1 MEGQEALAGAP
12 VRRAHRQPAK
22 VLRRLAPAGMINRQH
37 DGTAYLPAA
46 GCNAPVY
53 PNPHQKPWASN
64 WTRFRAPNRTSL
76 LVAKTRA
83 GRSCEPVL
91 LGGLRRSKPHRRW
104 GALSGGSWAGHA
116 LPSDGTLATK
126 RTWRGGG

>member
-1 MEGQEALAGAP
+1 MRGAAALLRDLMEGQEALAGAP

-64 WTRFRAPNRTSL
+64 WTRFKCCAT
-76 LVAKTRA
+76 
-83 GRSCEPVL
+83 
-91 LGGLRRSKPHRRW
+91 GGDGEM
-104 GALSGGSWAGHA
+104 GALPRQRLEG
-116 LPSDGTLATK
+116 
-126 RTWRGGG
+126 

>member
-64 WTRFRAPNRTSL
+64 WTRFSTVPGLAARAREGADQAVRVHGGW
-76 LVAKTRA
+76 VADR
-83 GRSCEPVL
+83 VL
-91 LGGLRRSKPHRRW
+91 R
-104 GALSGGSWAGHA
+104 
-116 LPSDGTLATK
+116 
-126 RTWRGGG
+126 

>member
-64 WTRFRAPNRTSL
+64 WTRFSNSCCALHTPVRDDKYGMKLACYDMLHERTQRPL
-76 LVAKTRA
+76 GA
-83 GRSCEPVL
+83 GP
-91 LGGLRRSKPHRRW
+91 
-104 GALSGGSWAGHA
+104 
-116 LPSDGTLATK
+116 
-126 RTWRGGG
+126 